1 MNKNGVSLVMVDE
14 LGLKLNSTERFLCSV
29 LTHCDYLDCK
39 TISDLY
45 SIVGDKD
52 LFSACKHNKI
62 ESIAAHSL
70 SLCLD
75 DVDLP
80 EHWVESYTKA
90 NNLISSYMAE
100 LDHVAALFARHQ
112 IPLVALKNS
121 GITRGLYSH
130 YGACPMGDMDV
141 LINKAQY
148 SIAEALLIDNGYVFG
163 DRNTM
168 ERAFYKELPSGE
180 PLWFELLVRS
190 VDGRWIRP
198 DQEPSTNE
206 IMARSVEIE
215 KTSVRIL
222 SPEDNLLQVALHTA
236 KHSFVRAPGFRL
248 HTDVDR
254 IVRSTEIDWQIFV
267 GRVKKLQVKTAVF
280 FSLALAHDLLSTPI
294 PQKVL
299 NDIRPN
305 QWKVRSMTYWLQKV
319 GLFDPDGKKW
329 GRVGYVL
336 FVSLLYDDF
345 GGLLRGVFPS
355 REHMLEHY
363 GTNNMLVLPLLYF
376 HRLFNLLWK
385 RVLGK

>member
-1 MNKNGVSLVMVDE
+1 M
-14 LGLKLNSTERFLCSV
+14 
-29 LTHCDYLDCK
+29 
-39 TISDLY
+39 
-45 SIVGDKD
+45 
-52 LFSACKHNKI
+52 
-62 ESIAAHSL
+62 
-70 SLCLD
+70 
-75 DVDLP
+75 
-80 EHWVESYTKA
+80 
-90 NNLISSYMAE
+90 
-100 LDHVAALFARHQ
+100 
-112 IPLVALKNS
+112 
-121 GITRGLYSH
+121 
-130 YGACPMGDMDV
+130 
-141 LINKAQY
+141 INKAQY

-305 QWKVRSMTYWLQKV
+305 QWKVRLMTYWLQKV